1 MLPIT
6 KLHNTYVLVLNCFQA
21 ITKKFLEEFLKC
33 LTISLTHQEKSPNVE
48 RTLDFAAEFAVSFCS
63 ALDENDNCPLL
74 EGVFQFIFD
83 VSLSA
88 YNSVTLLS
96 ASISCLPVSCV

>member
-1 MLPIT
+1 M
-6 KLHNTYVLVLNCFQA
+6 
-21 ITKKFLEEFLKC
+21 
-33 LTISLTHQEKSPNVE
+33 TISLTHQEKSPNVE

-96 ASISCLPVSCV
+96 ASISCLPVSCVLS